1 MKSVRSK
8 LLTVSILLLLVPVL
22 VLGTVSYISAKNNLT
37 ESGEVMIENAV
48 HLALQMIEVTNEQVE
63 AGDLSLE
70 EAQESVK
77 AQLIGPLQ
85 DDGTRPIDTPVDLGD
100 NGYFAVYDESGTLL
114 AHPSIEGQNMME
126 IEDINGFKFVEDV
139 FEKAYA
145 GGGFTEYAWALPTN
159 PDETADKIMYSAYD
173 PNWGWIIS
181 TGSYY
186 MDFNEGANEILTLI
200 AITAGVALLVGI
212 IIVILFARS
221 LSAPIVRVRNHLQ
234 EMSENNLDLED
245 LNVKNKDEIGELAA
259 SLNLMKNNLSGMVSQ
274 IYNVSH
280 MLAASSEELSASADE
295 TNRASEQIA
304 GSIQTISENANEQTT
319 HAATS
324 KGTVQEISTRITDI
338 KGYLTSASEATN
350 ASSAHVTSGKQ
361 RIEET
366 SHKMEEI
373 QTKTRE
379 AARAVQELGDQ
390 SQQIGSI
397 VSLITDVAEQTNL
410 LALNAAIEAARAGE
424 HGKGF
429 AVVADEI
436 RKLAEQSSRSAGQIQ
451 ELIAHIRLGIE
462 RSVNVMTEGEEAVSE
477 GMQAMDRTGEGFNE
491 IQQSTSEI
499 VSAAQSVLQAITEL
513 DGSTQQ
519 MVRSVESTAE
529 MVENSSAESES
540 IAAASEE
547 QSASMQEV
555 ASSSAALT
563 KMAEELSE
571 VVAKFKV
578 KGH

>member
-1 MKSVRSK
+1 MKSVKSK
-8 LLTVSILLLLVPVL
+8 LLTVSILLLLVPLV
-22 VLGTVSYISAKNNLT
+22 VLGTVSYLSAKNNLT

-48 HLALQMIEVTNEQVE
+48 HLALQMIEVANEQVE

-77 AQLIGPLQ
+77 EKLIGPLQ
-85 DDGTRPIDTPVDLGD
+85 EDGTRLIETPVDLGD
-100 NGYFAVYDESGTLL
+100 NGYFAVYDETGTLL
-114 AHPSIEGQNMME
+114 AHPSIEGQNMTGT
-126 IEDINGFKFVEDV
+126 EDVNGFKFVEDV

-145 GGGFTEYAWALPTN
+145 GGGFTEYAWTLPGD
-159 PDETADKIMYSAYD
+159 PESTADKIMYSAYD

-200 AITAGVALLVGI
+200 AITAGIALAAGI

-221 LSAPIVRVRNHLQ
+221 LSKPIVKVRNHLQ
-234 EMSENNLDLED
+234 EMSDNNLALED
-245 LNVKNKDEIGELAA
+245 LHVKNKDEIGELAD
-259 SLNLMKNNLSGMVSQ
+259 SLNLMKNNISGMVSQ
-274 IYNVSH
+274 IYQVSH
-280 MLAASSEELSASADE
+280 TLAASSEELSASADE

-304 GSIQTISENANEQTT
+304 GSIQTISENANEQTSQ
-319 HAATS
+319 AAES
-324 KGTVQEISTRITDI
+324 RHTVQDISSRITDI
-338 KGYLTSASEATN
+338 RGYLTSANDATTT
-350 ASSAHVTSGKQ
+350 SSAQVTTGKKHL
-361 RIEET
+361 EET
-366 SHKMEEI
+366 SAKMKEI
-373 QTKTRE
+373 QSKTNE
-379 AARAVQELGDQ
+379 AARAVQSLGDQ

-451 ELIAHIRLGIE
+451 ELISHIREGIE
-462 RSVNVMTEGEEAVSE
+462 RSVTVMTDGEAAVYD
-477 GMQAMDRTGEGFNE
+477 GMTAMERTGEGFIE
-491 IQQSTSEI
+491 IEQSTAEI
-499 VSAAQSVLQAITEL
+499 VSAAKNVLGAITEL
-513 DGSTQQ
+513 DASTQQ

-529 MVENSSAESES
+529 MVEDSSAESES

-563 KMAEELSE
+563 KMAEELSDI
-571 VVAKFKV
+571 VAKFKV
-578 KGH
+578 S